1 MHNISKC
8 IRFQRKRY
16 RHYIS
21 MFGWLSLFE
30 LFWVFA
36 SGSTHFLHVG
46 CRSDTALPEI
56 ERKRYEHTHTHN
68 SPNNIK
74 YLICFVCHKSAT
86 LDLFFHSSI
95 FFFSLSDFCWWI
107 LWMVV
112 LLLFFFVCLFYSWE
126 NIPYSVCC
134 CHENWICNALFIGSN
149 VLLEDI
155 LLLNHHHDFRILQ
168 T

>member
-95 FFFSLSDFCWWI
+95 FFVLSFW
-107 LWMVV
+107 
-112 LLLFFFVCLFYSWE
+112 LLLVNPLNGCVVVVFFRLSILFMRK
-126 NIPYSVCC
+126 YSVFCM
-134 CHENWICNALFIGSN
+134 
-149 VLLEDI
+149 LLSWK
-155 LLLNHHHDFRILQ
+155 LNLQ
-168 T
+168 CSIHWQ